1 MKKRISKDKLYILVI
16 IIPFLLPDFSHMVI
30 KVDIFINFI
39 KVFASI
45 VMLLRIFIEKR
56 MRIIVDS
63 SWLLLFCA
71 LYIGTD

>member
-56 MRIIVDS
+56 VVS
-63 SWLLLFCA
+63 LA
-71 LYIGTD
+71 LAISCYYIYVFLTLHR